1 MSNALDRCT
10 AALGDKNVRAFLH
23 VIGAGESGEQLTE
36 LDYRVIN
43 GGTHFDAPPWAHPY
57 YGIPTTRGGRASGA
71 FQFLGT
77 TFQRCDEALGLNG
90 DFSPASQDVGAVF
103 LMAGRG
109 ALSAVMRG
117 DLETACHKLAEEWV
131 SLPGMGM
138 TRIRSIFQTHG
149 GTLAAQDGAGATISP
164 EPIHTP
170 PGAVTSA
177 PAAQQQPEKPM
188 PVLALLQLFGP
199 ALAGLIPQI
208 ASFLKPQSEV
218 AQRNVGIAQVLVDTI
233 VKTAGA
239 ANLQGAVEA
248 MQADPKVKQAVQ
260 EAVVTHPDIIG
271 VLEIGGGIKA
281 ARDASV
287 VMQNAERPFWYNP
300 MFWVTAAFFPMM
312 YVIIGA
318 VLFTVDATSPSTPDA
333 PFWRVVGFDQATRS
347 GLVNLIVGMVF
358 GGVVGVWFGT
368 SYGSQRKTELTAIA
382 KET

>member
-1 MSNALDRCT
+1 
-10 AALGDKNVRAFLH
+10 
-23 VIGAGESGEQLTE
+23 
-36 LDYRVIN
+36 
-43 GGTHFDAPPWAHPY
+43 
-57 YGIPTTRGGRASGA
+57 
-71 FQFLGT
+71 
-77 TFQRCDEALGLNG
+77 
-90 DFSPASQDVGAVF
+90 
-103 LMAGRG
+103 
-109 ALSAVMRG
+109 
-117 DLETACHKLAEEWV
+117 
-131 SLPGMGM
+131 
-138 TRIRSIFQTHG
+138 
-149 GTLAAQDGAGATISP
+149 
-164 EPIHTP
+164 
-170 PGAVTSA
+170 
-177 PAAQQQPEKPM
+177 M